1 MDKRKTNK
9 KIPSVIWLLLTM
21 LLLTRCSRN
30 NLLTVSEAWEKAE
43 SLEGKLIRVRGRARF
58 FTEPYQGLTG
68 CVPGGGRDIV
78 GRLEL
83 YDENAPDPHYYGG
96 KQPLPKM
103 IVSESSLQCKGNTCQ
118 VTCAPFNPQE
128 AGVFELVGTLRI
140 DNLQGNRVLTLE
152 NVNLEESRQLSG
164 EKLGPI
170 PTGTFQYNFP

>member
-1 MDKRKTNK
+1 MGKRKTDK
-9 KIPSVIWLLLTM
+9 KMPRVTWLLLTM
-21 LLLTRCSRN
+21 LLLTGCSRN
-30 NLLTVSEAWEKAE
+30 VFLTVSETREKAE

-83 YDENAPDPHYYGG
+83 YDENAPDPRYYGG
-96 KQPLPKM
+96 KQPLPKI
-103 IVSESSLQCKGNTCQ
+103 IVSESSLQCRGNTCQ
-118 VTCAPFNPQE
+118 VTCAPFNPEE
-128 AGVFELVGTLRI
+128 AGIFELVGTLRI
-140 DNLQGNRVLTLE
+140 DNQQGKKVFTLE
-152 NVNLEESRQLSG
+152 NVNLKESRKLLG